1 MKGSMY
7 KKPKFRPAGDR
18 GLLVEYG
25 SDIDPAVNQKVRSMA
40 AALQEDRPDGLVEVV
55 PAYCSILVIY
65 DPAAATIDTLK
76 KALLSLEKQLPDMQL
91 PPPKVLDIPV
101 CYQGEYGPD
110 MDDVAAR
117 AGLTPQEVTRIHS
130 EPEYMIYM
138 IGFTPGFPF
147 LGGLPESLHVP
158 RLATPRPSVPAG
170 SVGIAN
176 NQTGIYPLAS
186 PGGWRLI
193 GQTPLRLFTPEHS
206 HPIPYQ
212 PGDRIRFRP
221 ISPLEFQ
228 RLSREGAA

>member
-1 MKGSMY
+1 MKSRMY
-7 KKPKFRPAGDR
+7 EKPKFRPAGDR

-25 SDIDPAVNQKVRSMA
+25 PEIDPAVNQKVRSMMMV
-40 AALQEDRPDGLVEVV
+40 LQEDRPDGVVEAV

-65 DPAAATIDTLK
+65 DPRAASIDSLGR
-76 KALLSLEKQLPDMQL
+76 ALLTLEKRLPEL
-91 PPPKVLDIPV
+91 HVTAPAVVDIPV
-101 CYQGEYGPD
+101 CYEGEYGPD
-110 MDDVAAR
+110 MADVAAR
-117 AGLTPQEVTRIHS
+117 TGLTPQEVARIHC

-158 RLATPRPSVPAG
+158 RLETPRPLVPAG

-193 GQTPLRLFTPEHS
+193 GQTPLRLFTPERKN
-206 HPIPYQ
+206 PIPYQ
-212 PGDRIRFRP
+212 PGDRIRFRA
-221 ISPLEFQ
+221 ISPREFL
-228 RLSREGAA
+228 RLSAEGAA